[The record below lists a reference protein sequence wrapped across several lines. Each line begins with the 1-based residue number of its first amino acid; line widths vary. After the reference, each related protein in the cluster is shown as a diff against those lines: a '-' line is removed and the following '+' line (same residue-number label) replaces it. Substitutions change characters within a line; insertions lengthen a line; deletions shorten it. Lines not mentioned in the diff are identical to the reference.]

1 MRLLSMMNPFNWF
14 KPRDFKS
21 EVLEGKLN
29 NLLADKVVEEND
41 PSPVFPSNQPTS
53 EEDIKFTLTLED
65 VQEIVE
71 LTIEHCKEN
80 L

>member
-1 MRLLSMMNPFNWF
+1 MNPFNWF
-14 KPRDFKS
+14 KPKDFQS
-21 EVLEGKLN
+21 EILEGKLN
-29 NLLADKVVEEND
+29 NLLADKMMEEND

-53 EEDIKFTLTLED
+53 EEDIKFVLTLED